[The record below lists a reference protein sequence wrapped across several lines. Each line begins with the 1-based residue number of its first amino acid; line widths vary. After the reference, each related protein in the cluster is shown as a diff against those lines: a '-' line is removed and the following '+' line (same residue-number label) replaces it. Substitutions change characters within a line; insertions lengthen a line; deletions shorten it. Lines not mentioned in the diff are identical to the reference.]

1 LSFLRGFVRRPQR
14 VWLRRLN
21 FQIHLWIGL
30 ILTLYLIMIGLTGSI
45 LVFREELE
53 HLAGANPWRG
63 IQTSGSYADPVK
75 AIASVRTAFPEARM
89 ISLSAPTKFN
99 PVYIAVLQTRGRA
112 AGASSIAIDPI
123 AGEVLGRLPRRLP
136 PHWAWL
142 GVVRN
147 LHVTLLSGVTGRQV
161 NGVLAGFL
169 LLVNLTGMVVWWPGL
184 RAWTRAL
191 TVDFARTW
199 RRVNF
204 DLHRAVGFWTLAIVS
219 FWAISGVYFGWSR
232 ETRTLVE
239 RISPLV
245 SAVPPVIQVE
255 PRPAGTSP
263 GTSGADLH
271 AILKQAASLDPGTTL
286 RQISFPSGRRAP
298 LQISMQ
304 RFGTRGAEFADT
316 LYFDPYDGRYL
327 AIWKYGV
334 NQSLGDWF
342 IWLQIPVHFGTFWG
356 LGVKILWAAFSLAI
370 PLLCVTGALMYWN
383 RFLRRQWPRRSKY
396 GARAKRV
403 WADAALV
410 HGAENER

>member
-1 LSFLRGFVRRPQR
+1 MSLVRGFVRRPQR

-30 ILTLYLIMIGLTGSI
+30 ILTVYLVMIGLTGSI

-53 HLAGANPWRG
+53 GLAGLHPWRG
-63 IQTSGSYADPVK
+63 IQTSGPYVDPVEV
-75 AIASVRTAFPEARM
+75 IANLRAAFPEARM

-99 PVYIAVLQTRGRA
+99 PLYTAVLQGRGRA
-112 AGASSIAIDPI
+112 EGSGNIALDPI
-123 AGEVLGRLPRRLP
+123 TGQVLGRMPRRLP
-136 PHWAWL
+136 GRWAWL

-184 RAWTRAL
+184 RGWTRAL
-191 TVDFARTW
+191 VVDFARTW

-219 FWAISGVYFGWSR
+219 FWGISGVYFGWSG
-232 ETRTLVE
+232 ETRVLVD

-245 SAVPPVIQVE
+245 SALPPVVRVE
-255 PRPAGTSP
+255 PRSV
-263 GTSGADLH
+263 GTSGSAPADLH
-271 AILKQAASLDPGTTL
+271 AMLAQAASLDPGTTL
-286 RQISFPSGRRAP
+286 RQIAFPSGRRAP
-298 LQISMQ
+298 LEISMQ
-304 RFGTRGAEFADT
+304 RPGTQGAEFADT

-342 IWLQIPVHFGTFWG
+342 IWLQIPLHFGTFWG

-383 RFLRRQWPRRSKY
+383 RFLRRRWPRQWKRPRETRSTSPRCRPEV
-396 GARAKRV
+396 AT
-403 WADAALV
+403 
-410 HGAENER
+410 

>member
-1 LSFLRGFVRRPQR
+1 MSFLRGFVRRPQR

-63 IQTSGSYADPVK
+63 IQTSGPYADPVQV
-75 AIASVRTAFPEARM
+75 IASVRAAFPDARM
-89 ISLSAPTKFN
+89 ISLSAPTKSN

-112 AGASSIAIDPI
+112 AGAGSIAIHPVT
-123 AGEVLGRLPRRLP
+123 GEVLGRLPRRLP
-136 PHWAWL
+136 PRWAWL

-219 FWAISGVYFGWSR
+219 FWGISGVYFGWSR
-232 ETRTLVE
+232 ETRMLIE
-239 RISPLV
+239 KISSV
-245 SAVPPVIQVE
+245 ISAMPPVIHVE
-255 PRPAGTSP
+255 PRAAGASDA
-263 GTSGADLH
+263 ADLH
-271 AILKQAASLDPGTTL
+271 AMLAQAASLDPGTTL
-286 RQISFPSGRRAP
+286 RQIAFPSGRRAP
-298 LQISMQ
+298 LEISMQ

-342 IWLQIPVHFGTFWG
+342 IWLQIPLHFGTFWG
-356 LGVKILWAAFSLAI
+356 LGVKILWAAFSLSI

-383 RFLRRQWPRRSKY
+383 RFLRRRWPRLSRF
-396 GARAKRV
+396 GRGQDTLLHREFQ
-403 WADAALV
+403 ADNLSTGV
-410 HGAENER
+410 QK